1 MLAWFM
7 PGTVW
12 PTLTL
17 LGRVFID
24 CDMTR
29 FEVEDILEAVAVNE
43 VGAEL
48 CTTCPGPASGIELVI
63 DVTPETEDAIPLDI
77 MFESIGVPPID
88 ESPIEVPPA
97 SACRAWA
104 TSFRILTLAAAAPT
118 GHSHCLQSFPAKQ
131 KWVKKF
137 EGSEQVVVKQHE
149 GLMEHV

>member
-29 FEVEDILEAVAVNE
+29 FEVDDILEAVAVNE

-48 CTTCPGPASGIELVI
+48 CTTCPGPASGIEL
-63 DVTPETEDAIPLDI
+63 PQHQQ
-77 MFESIGVPPID
+77 GVQI
-88 ESPIEVPPA
+88 VPYHGRPWALFPA
-97 SACRAWA
+97 D
-104 TSFRILTLAAAAPT
+104 
-118 GHSHCLQSFPAKQ
+118 SHCLQSFPGKQ

-137 EGSEQVVVKQHE
+137 EGSEQVMDKDYLQQQE
-149 GLMEHV
+149 CNAFALPQFA